1 MKLKNN
7 IFVVIL
13 SLFLGFTGAF
23 LTAGKTEGAQQIQ
36 QGIAGQ
42 IIRFHVI
49 ANSDTEQDQAL
60 KLKVKS
66 GIVRYMQTI
75 LAGADGIDE
84 TRDRIKAHL
93 DDIETLAETVIR
105 QEGYQYPAAARLE
118 QAYFPI
124 KTYGDCTFPEGYYE
138 ALRVEIGKAQGKNWW
153 CVLYPNL
160 CFVDAVHAVVPEEEK
175 QMLKNVLTE
184 QEYEAVTGDAEVR
197 IRFKYLTF
205 LNQ

>member
-7 IFVVIL
+7 LFVVIL
-13 SLFLGFTGAF
+13 SLFLGFTAAF
-23 LTAGKTEGAQQIQ
+23 LTAEKTEGAQQIQ
-36 QGIAGQ
+36 QGIASQ

-49 ANSDTEQDQAL
+49 ANSDTDQDQAL

-66 GIVRYMQTI
+66 EIVRYMQTI
-75 LAGADGIDE
+75 LTDA
-84 TRDRIKAHL
+84 
-93 DDIETLAETVIR
+93 DDINQTRNMIQAPLNDIELLAETII
-105 QEGYQYPAAARLE
+105 QEEGYQYPVTAKLE

-160 CFVDAVHAVVPEEEK
+160 CFVDAAHAVVPEEEK

-184 QEYEAVTGDAEVR
+184 QEYESVTGEPEVR
-197 IRFKYLTF
+197 ISFKYLTF
-205 LNQ
+205 LNK

>member
-7 IFVVIL
+7 LFVVIL
-13 SLFLGFTGAF
+13 SLFLGFTAAF
-23 LTAGKTEGAQQIQ
+23 LTAEKTEGAQQIQ
-36 QGIAGQ
+36 QGIASQ

-49 ANSDTEQDQAL
+49 ANSDTDQDQAL

-66 GIVRYMQTI
+66 EIVRYMQSI
-75 LAGADGIDE
+75 LTDADDINQ
-84 TRDRIKAHL
+84 TRNMIQAHL
-93 DDIETLAETVIR
+93 NDIVLLAETII
-105 QEGYQYPAAARLE
+105 QEEGYQYPVTAKLE

-160 CFVDAVHAVVPEEEK
+160 CFVDAAHAVVPEEEK

-184 QEYEAVTGDAEVR
+184 QEYESVTGEPEVR
-197 IRFKYLTF
+197 ISFKYLTF
-205 LNQ
+205 LNK

>member
-7 IFVVIL
+7 LFVVIL
-13 SLFLGFTGAF
+13 SLFLGFTAAF
-23 LTAGKTEGAQQIQ
+23 LTAEKTEGAQQIQ
-36 QGIAGQ
+36 QGIASQ

-49 ANSDTEQDQAL
+49 ANSDTDQDQAL

-66 GIVRYMQTI
+66 EIVRYMQSI
-75 LAGADGIDE
+75 LTDADDINQ
-84 TRDRIKAHL
+84 TRNMIQAHL
-93 DDIETLAETVIR
+93 NDIELLAETII
-105 QEGYQYPAAARLE
+105 QEEGYQYPVTAKLE

-160 CFVDAVHAVVPEEEK
+160 CFVDAAHAVVPEEEK

-184 QEYEAVTGDAEVR
+184 QEYESVTGEPEVR
-197 IRFKYLTF
+197 ISFKYLTF
-205 LNQ
+205 LNK